1 MFRRSPRTALFAAAA
16 ALVAI
21 VTAALV
27 VSSLASLRRQDET
40 FGRLHPLVVAARDL
54 PVGTTVT
61 RRDLA
66 LRRVR
71 GDSPAP
77 DTFARPGRALG
88 RVVRV
93 PVLGGAPVT
102 TRHLAA
108 ADRPGLGGVVPAGR
122 RAVRLVVEHGLRP
135 TLGDLV
141 DVLATF
147 DPATLADGGEPTVVV
162 APAVPVV
169 GVDEPDGSG
178 DTVAVTVL
186 VTPAQARRV
195 AFSTSAGTVAIALAP
210 PEAAAP

>member
-1 MFRRSPRTALFAAAA
+1 MFRRSPRAALFAAAA
-16 ALVAI
+16 ALVA
-21 VTAALV
+21 VLTAALV
-27 VSSLASLRRQDET
+27 ASSLASLRRQDET

-71 GDSPAP
+71 GEAPAP
-77 DTFARPGRALG
+77 DTLTRPVGALG

-93 PVLGGAPVT
+93 PVLGGTPVT
-102 TRHLAA
+102 TRHLAPP
-108 ADRPGLGGVVPAGR
+108 DRTGLGGVVPPGR

-135 TLGDLV
+135 AVGDLV

-147 DPATLADGGEPTVVV
+147 DPATLADGGDPTVVV
-162 APAVPVV
+162 AAAVPVV
-169 GVDEPDGSG
+169 GVAEPASSG
-178 DTVAVTVL
+178 DSVAVTVL
-186 VTPAQARRV
+186 VTSTQARRV
-195 AFSTSAGTVAIALAP
+195 AFSTSAGTVALALAP

>member
-1 MFRRSPRTALFAAAA
+1 MFRRSPRAGAFAGAAL
-16 ALVAI
+16 LVAI

-27 VSSLASLRRQDET
+27 VSSLSSLRHQDEIY
-40 FGRLHPLVVAARDL
+40 GRLRPVVVATRDL
-54 PVGTTVT
+54 RVGTTVA
-61 RRDLA
+61 RRDVTV
-66 LRRVR
+66 RRLR
-71 GDSPAP
+71 GDAP
-77 DTFARPGRALG
+77 VPDGVRSLAGARG

-93 PVLGGAPVT
+93 PVLRGTPVT

-108 ADRPGLGGVVPAGR
+108 PDRRGLAGVVPAGR

-135 TLGDLV
+135 TAGDLV

-147 DPATLADGGEPTVVV
+147 DPATLGDGGDPTIVV

-169 GVDEPDGSG
+169 RVEQPTGSS

-186 VTPAQARRV
+186 ASTAEARRL
-195 AFSTSAGTVAIALAP
+195 AFSAANATLALDLAP

>member
-1 MFRRSPRTALFAAAA
+1 MFRRSPRAALFTAAA
-16 ALVAI
+16 ALVAV

-27 VSSLASLRRQDET
+27 TASLSSLRHQDET
-40 FGRLHPLVVAARDL
+40 FGRLHPVVVAARDL
-54 PVGTTVT
+54 PVGTTVS

-66 LRRVR
+66 VQRVR
-71 GDSPAP
+71 GEAPVPA
-77 DTFARPGRALG
+77 TLRRSAAAVG

-93 PVLGGAPVT
+93 PVLGGTPVT

-122 RAVRLVVEHGLRP
+122 RAVRLVLEHGLRP
-135 TLGDLV
+135 ATGDLV

-147 DPATLADGGEPTVVV
+147 DPATLADGGDPTVLV

-169 GVDEPDGSG
+169 RVDVPAGSG

-186 VTPAQARRV
+186 VTPAQARRL
-195 AFSTSAGTVAIALAP
+195 AFSATAGTVTLALAP